1 MPDKDRDALSKL
13 EVIDRW
19 GDEGVN
25 QRFRLVNLWSRLQ
38 QLSALCVDACL
49 CLARHTYLYLYTQ
62 VSTRGPFANGS
73 AACRFLH
80 KKSFRFL
87 KFCPLT
93 PLPSLKDWLE
103 RCPRG

>member
-25 QRFRLVNLWSRLQ
+25 LWSRLQ

-49 CLARHTYLYLYTQ
+49 CLA
-62 VSTRGPFANGS
+62 
-73 AACRFLH
+73 
-80 KKSFRFL
+80 
-87 KFCPLT
+87 
-93 PLPSLKDWLE
+93 
-103 RCPRG
+103 